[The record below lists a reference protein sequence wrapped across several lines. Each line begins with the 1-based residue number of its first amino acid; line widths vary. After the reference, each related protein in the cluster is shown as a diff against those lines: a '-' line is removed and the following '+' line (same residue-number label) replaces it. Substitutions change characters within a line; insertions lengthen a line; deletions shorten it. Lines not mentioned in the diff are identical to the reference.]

1 MVTVCAWCER
11 YLGAKEGEIPVSHGI
26 CAPCTSRQKWSDTP
40 VLVVSRERAELRGV
54 LEHLLQGE
62 PAIRVVVE
70 RRATQRRREGDP
82 GPDAKTD
89 RRSVPDRRKRRAD
102 AFLA

>member
-11 YLGAKEGEIPVSHGI
+11 YLGAKEAEIPVTHGI

-40 VLVVSRERAELRGV
+40 VLVVSRDRADLQAV
-54 LEHLLQGE
+54 LEHLLKGE
-62 PAIRVVVE
+62 PAIRVVVD
-70 RRATQRRREGDP
+70 RRARPRRREDDLE
-82 GPDAKTD
+82 PDANVD
-89 RRSVPDRRKRRAD
+89 RRSLPDRRLRRAD